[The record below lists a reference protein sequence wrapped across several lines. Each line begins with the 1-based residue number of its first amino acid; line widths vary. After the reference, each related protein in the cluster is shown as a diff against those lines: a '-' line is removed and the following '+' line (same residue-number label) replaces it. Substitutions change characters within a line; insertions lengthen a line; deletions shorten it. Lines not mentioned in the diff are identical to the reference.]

1 MKGYWNRPEDT
12 RAILS
17 EDGWLK
23 TGDQADIYSDG
34 RIRIKGRI
42 KEIIVTSTGEKIP
55 PADLEQAIE
64 TDHLFE
70 QVMAVGEDRPYIAVL
85 AVVNQEALK
94 IFLNELG
101 KDPDAPDVLMD
112 RDVRTAAL
120 RRIKA
125 LSRNFPNYGVPRNV
139 RLLSEPWTIENGMLT
154 PTLKLKR
161 GRIREKYANEIAE
174 LYGDRRN

>member
-1 MKGYWNRPEDT
+1 
-12 RAILS
+12 
-17 EDGWLK
+17 
-23 TGDQADIYSDG
+23 
-34 RIRIKGRI
+34 
-42 KEIIVTSTGEKIP
+42 
-55 PADLEQAIE
+55 
-64 TDHLFE
+64 
-70 QVMAVGEDRPYIAVL
+70 MAVGEDRPYIAVL

>member
-1 MKGYWNRPEDT
+1 
-12 RAILS
+12 
-17 EDGWLK
+17 
-23 TGDQADIYSDG
+23 
-34 RIRIKGRI
+34 
-42 KEIIVTSTGEKIP
+42 
-55 PADLEQAIE
+55 
-64 TDHLFE
+64 
-70 QVMAVGEDRPYIAVL
+70 MAVGEDRPYIAVL

-125 LSRNFPNYGVPRNV
+125 LARNFPNYGVPRNV